1 MSQVPNLNKLNKK
14 RESWTGRKGR
24 NSSCFLLPR
33 DIYIEGTTELG
44 KPEVVGIDHLKSQD
58 IE

>member
-14 RESWTGRKGR
+14 RESWIGR

-33 DIYIEGTTELG
+33 NIYIEGTTELG